1 MSNQYIFYWQ
11 RRSFELILCSSQKK
25 TTIECGP
32 NKMIQSSFLFAK
44 VETSKKSMVSGFL
57 SPISSDSQFLRT
69 VKKSQFLQTVKKQS
83 MAFSLRNISSI
94 VYLGP
99 VSPPSWLYFSDL
111 FTVFF
116 IDFHFKQYLYV
127 FLDFCCVS
135 FLWETWPVFQRSSI
149 HPTIQWKK
157 TQGRVQEFLRIPPP
171 MRREGRI
178 R

>member
-69 VKKSQFLQTVKKQS
+69 VKKVNFYKQS
-83 MAFSLRNISSI
+83 KNSPWPLHCGIFQALCIWGQCLHPHDCIFLIYLQFFLLIFTLNNIFMFSLIS
-94 VYLGP
+94 V
-99 VSPPSWLYFSDL
+99 
-111 FTVFF
+111 
-116 IDFHFKQYLYV
+116 V
-127 FLDFCCVS
+127 FLFSEKLDQFS
-135 FLWETWPVFQRSSI
+135 KEAQFIPQSNERKPKEESKSSSEFRHLWGE
-149 HPTIQWKK
+149 
-157 TQGRVQEFLRIPPP
+157 RVE
-171 MRREGRI
+171 
-178 R
+178 